1 MVLASCKPRRFQGSV
16 VLGGNILSGAAF
28 SAGPGYTLCCVV
40 RERRVGQDCVSHLGW
55 ENVHPIFCW
64 MLAW

>member
-1 MVLASCKPRRFQGSV
+1 MVLASCEPRRFQGSV